1 MNTTAK
7 ALVVA
12 LAASTSVAALAL
24 GFSGPAAQP
33 APEIVKLE
41 RVVIVGKRMQAT
53 VEVARLPQVVITGSR
68 AAQTEVQLAAARL
81 AKAI

>member
-7 ALVVA
+7 ALIVA
-12 LAASTSVAALAL
+12 IAASTSVAALAL
-24 GFSGPAAQP
+24 GFAGVEAQP

-41 RVVIVGKRMQAT
+41 RVVIVGKRMQAS
-53 VEVARLPQVVITGSR
+53 VEVARLPQVVVTGRR